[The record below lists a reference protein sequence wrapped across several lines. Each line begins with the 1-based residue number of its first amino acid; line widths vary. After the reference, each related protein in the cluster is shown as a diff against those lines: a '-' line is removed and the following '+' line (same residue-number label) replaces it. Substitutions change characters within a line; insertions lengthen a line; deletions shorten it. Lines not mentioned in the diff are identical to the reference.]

1 MEDVLMRESNL
12 FCKCL
17 TEFAQKDFVS
27 VCIVMLPTH
36 PTPRP
41 KRNIN
46 HLYHLMCITLCVSLY
61 VSPITTF
68 YVLIL
73 LSL

>member
-1 MEDVLMRESNL
+1 MEDALMRESNL

-46 HLYHLMCITLCVSLY
+46 HLYHLMCIILCFTNHYFLY
-61 VSPITTF
+61 FDFTF
-68 YVLIL
+68 LTK
-73 LSL
+73 